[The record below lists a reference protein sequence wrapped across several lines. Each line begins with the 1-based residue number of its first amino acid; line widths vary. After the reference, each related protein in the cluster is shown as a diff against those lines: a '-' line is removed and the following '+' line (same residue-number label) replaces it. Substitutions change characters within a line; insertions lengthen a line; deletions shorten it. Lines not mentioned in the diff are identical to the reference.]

1 MKRYWGRIK
10 MALSTFGYRRII
22 YLLVLIFAVAPM
34 IFPFGLPVRVSVQT
48 RDLYDYIENLE
59 PGSVVAIN
67 FAAFAGMY
75 PDAQAAT
82 RAVLI
87 HLFRRPIKFV
97 LWHSGPDGPMLFENE
112 IVHVDKRDKVYGED
126 YVYLPYVGGG
136 ENTLAA
142 MAENMRGIFS
152 VDIYG
157 TPIDDIPLMENINEA
172 EDFDLI
178 LVLADSGGA
187 DQWAVRQWTI
197 PHGIPEGGTPIS
209 ISYPDLIPYWES
221 GLIVGMTNGVR
232 GGGEYELLIDVP
244 GPGLR
249 RTDVLSSVHILFIL
263 LILAGNTLSIVRK
276 EGGGF

>member
-1 MKRYWGRIK
+1 
-10 MALSTFGYRRII
+10 
-22 YLLVLIFAVAPM
+22 
-34 IFPFGLPVRVSVQT
+34 
-48 RDLYDYIENLE
+48 
-59 PGSVVAIN
+59 
-67 FAAFAGMY
+67 MY

-97 LWHSGPDGPMLFENE
+97 LWHSGPDGPMLFNNE
-112 IVHVDKRDKVYGED
+112 IKNVDTSSKVYGED

-142 MAENMRGIFS
+142 IAENFRGVFS

-157 TPIDDIPLMENINEA
+157 TPIDEIPIMENINIA

-187 DQWAVRQWTI
+187 DTWAVRQWTI
-197 PHGIPEGGTPIS
+197 PHGVPEGGTPIS

-232 GGGEYELLIDVP
+232 GGGEYELLIGVP

-249 RTDVLSSVHILFIL
+249 RTDVLSSVHLLFVG
-263 LILAGNTLSIVRK
+263 LILVGNIREYLK
-276 EGGGF
+276 KQGGEN